1 MNVLHVANGD
11 LAVADL
17 QDRFPGNTISVW
29 REILAVGPIDGPIA
43 NEAFW
48 NVREAFIRTTYGAD
62 TSDYRTKVVEEF
74 TRITATGRIRDLRL
88 WFDEDL
94 MCQINQAFLLYHLR
108 PPYTMGARI
117 HVRCGDSSIE
127 LHHEDLAYA
136 ARMWRIYAGGDAAE
150 MALAVQ
156 EDAPPVLLPLRE
168 ACRLHLGRVTGPD
181 NPVAS
186 DVAILR
192 SYIDQGITSSY
203 DIMVRFLQEHPEYGY
218 GDLQIEALLRSIG
231 HPLQG

>member
-17 QDRFPGNTISVW
+17 RNRFPGNSIAVW
-29 REILAVGPIDGPIA
+29 REILAVGPLDGPIA

-48 NVREAFIRTTYGAD
+48 NVRETFIRTTYGAD
-62 TSDYRTKVVEEF
+62 TTDYRTKVVEEF
-74 TRITATGRIRDLRL
+74 TRIAATGRIRDLRL

-136 ARMWRIYAGGDAAE
+136 ARMWRIYANGDAEE
-150 MALAVQ
+150 MRLAVQ
-156 EDAPPVLLPLRE
+156 EDAPPVLLPLRN

-181 NPVAS
+181 NPIPG

-192 SYIDQGITSSY
+192 SYMDEGITSSD
-203 DIMVRFLQEHPEYGY
+203 DIVLRFLQDHPEYGY

>member
-11 LAVADL
+11 LAVTDL
-17 QDRFPGNTISVW
+17 QERFPGNSIAVW
-29 REILAVGPIDGPIA
+29 REILAIGPIDGPIA

-48 NVREAFIRTTYGAD
+48 NLREAFIRTTYGAD

-117 HVRCGDSSIE
+117 HVRCSDSSIE

-168 ACRLHLGRVTGPD
+168 ACRLHLGRVTGPG